1 METHLVIAEIT
12 ISRGQYNSKL
22 YKLFH
27 ASYRLFHSDLFLH
40 LNNFLFH
47 LFFQY
52 KFLAHV
58 FFFRHYYIFWY
69 FSILLIK
76 PIISNIRI
84 GSCFLNTFSSS
95 FLESLQIIERTKFFS
110 KRYEIFYLKKRK
122 KYFFHPFNYWKYFTF
137 ILSFF
142 L

>member
-1 METHLVIAEIT
+1 METHPVIVEIT
-12 ISRGQYNSKL
+12 TSRGQYNSKL

-76 PIISNIRI
+76 PIISNIPI

-95 FLESLQIIERTKFFS
+95 FLESLQIIERTKFFFQEVWNFLYLS
-110 KRYEIFYLKKRK
+110 QKKEKIF
-122 KYFFHPFNYWKYFTF
+122 FS
-137 ILSFF
+137 SF
-142 L
+142 